1 LDRSGRMMSSDYE
14 ERPSMMEMVGNFVD
28 HIGEEFPEASYE
40 ELIQA
45 LLAGA
50 GHLSCIWGESLDMF
64 KARAVIAYESMKKIT
79 VGDRTFGRM
88 ASESIVTIN
97 DEDQN

>member
-1 LDRSGRMMSSDYE
+1 MMSDIE
-14 ERPSMMEMVGNFVD
+14 DERPSMMEMVGNFVD

-45 LLAGA
+45 LMAGA
-50 GHLSCIWGESLDMF
+50 AHLACIWGESLEMF
-64 KARAVIAYESMKKIT
+64 KARSIIAYESMKKVAVT
-79 VGDRTFGRM
+79 DRTFGRM

>member
-1 LDRSGRMMSSDYE
+1 
-14 ERPSMMEMVGNFVD
+14 MMEMVGNFVD

-45 LLAGA
+45 LLAGGA
-50 GHLSCIWGESLDMF
+50 HLSCIWGESLDMF
-64 KARAVIAYESMKKIT
+64 KARSVIAYESMKKVT

-88 ASESIVTIN
+88 ATEAVVDAN
-97 DEDQN
+97 GDQN